1 MVVDREFGIRR
12 VVECGGIERY
22 MILDAPNRIST
33 WGCRMRLKARQ
44 PRIQCEVM
52 RVEIPRV
59 APSHEFQT
67 PFEITFSVFE
77 YDVTEINLGIR
88 V

>member
-1 MVVDREFGIRR
+1 MRQTEFQLGAA
-12 VVECGGIERY
+12 EC
-22 MILDAPNRIST
+22 A
-33 WGCRMRLKARQ
+33 LKQ
-44 PRIQCEVM
+44 GSSGSNVKVM